1 MSLGAIAL
9 KIRQKYQHGLGT
21 AYYRDTI
28 RPRILNTLPI
38 INTTDYT
45 CEIHVLTYKD
55 DWLNLLWGLKSF
67 YHYSKRHYA
76 LCIHDDGTLN
86 SEQQAILKYHFPYA
100 RVIDRDQAEKKVLPS
115 LERYPRCLE
124 FRKTNHLSPKIF
136 DFAAYLESDRMLLLD
151 SDVLF
156 FQEPTE
162 LLERIENPKYGYNT
176 VNGDVASAYTVEP
189 SLVAK
194 QCGFQVIDRFNSG
207 LGLIHRASLNLAWI
221 EEFLELPNIIGHFWR
236 IEQTLFALCSS
247 RFGVELLPPA
257 YDVHLGEGINDSPCR
272 HYVGSIRHL
281 MYSEGIRE
289 LVQQK
294 FLKELQA

>member
-9 KIRQKYQHGLGT
+9 QIRQKYQHGLGT

-100 RVIDRDQAEKKVLPS
+100 RVIDHDQAEKKVLSS

-156 FQEPTE
+156 FQEPAE
-162 LLERIENPKYGYNT
+162 LLKRIENPKYGYNT

-189 SLVAK
+189 SLVAQ
-194 QCGFQVIDRFNSG
+194 QCGFQLIDRFNSG
-207 LGLIHRASLNLAWI
+207 LGLIHRASLNLDWI
-221 EEFLELPNIIGHFWR
+221 EDFLELPNIIGHFWR

-247 RFGVELLPPA
+247 RFGVELLPPD
-257 YDVHLGEGINDSPCR
+257 YDVHLGKGINASPCR

-289 LVQQK
+289 IVQQK